1 MDFTRFNRLLASS
14 TYRELGL
21 RSKEY
26 LQYLN
31 AGGEEQHLAEVTMY
45 NCMVSFLKDL
55 GMKQQQAEGYCE
67 ERDNLI
73 ELAQYISSILG

>member
-14 TYRELGL
+14 TYRELEL

-26 LQYLN
+26 LQYIN
-31 AGGEEQHLAEVTMY
+31 ASGEEQDIAEATMY
-45 NCMVSFLKDL
+45 NCMVCFLKDL
-55 GMKQQQAEGYCE
+55 GMKQQQAEDYCDDN
-67 ERDNLI
+67 DNLI

>member
-21 RSKEY
+21 RAREY

-31 AGGEEQHLAEVTMY
+31 SGGEEEYLAEVTMY
-45 NCMVSFLKDL
+45 NCMVGFLKDM
-55 GMKQQQAEGYCE
+55 GMKQQQAEDYCNNTN
-67 ERDNLI
+67 NLT
-73 ELAQYISSILG
+73 ELAQYISSIL

>member
-1 MDFTRFNRLLASS
+1 MDFTKFNRLLASS

-21 RSKEY
+21 RAKEY

-31 AGGEEQHLAEVTMY
+31 AGGEEQDLAEVTMY

-55 GMKQQQAEGYCE
+55 GMKQQQAENYCDNT
-67 ERDNLI
+67 DNLT
-73 ELAQYISSILG
+73 ELALYISSILG